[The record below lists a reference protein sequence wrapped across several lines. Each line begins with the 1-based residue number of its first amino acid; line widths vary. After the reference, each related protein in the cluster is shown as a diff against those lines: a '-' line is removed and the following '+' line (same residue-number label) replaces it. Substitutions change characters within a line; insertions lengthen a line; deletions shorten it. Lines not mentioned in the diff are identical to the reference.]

1 MWGRNRQVTFILF
14 SEKTKFR
21 VSRASS
27 SLLALVS
34 HDGGRLLL
42 ELRMFQL
49 PVGTVLLPSLLRLLV
64 YLGLCNKEEDT
75 KPRICEL
82 SKLAVSGAEGGAVAL
97 IFNNWHPQI
106 WPQGAEK
113 QLRKGWWV
121 VCGQMTIQ
129 LFLSHEHVNC
139 FMFHLHL
146 TDTTLLEEGQLIF

>member
-21 VSRASS
+21 VSRACS

-75 KPRICEL
+75 KLRICEL
-82 SKLAVSGAEGGAVAL
+82 SKLAVSGAEGGAVAKYSYD
-97 IFNNWHPQI
+97 I
-106 WPQGAEK
+106 
-113 QLRKGWWV
+113 
-121 VCGQMTIQ
+121 
-129 LFLSHEHVNC
+129 
-139 FMFHLHL
+139 
-146 TDTTLLEEGQLIF
+146 

>member
-97 IFNNWHPQI
+97 IFNN
-106 WPQGAEK
+106 
-113 QLRKGWWV
+113 
-121 VCGQMTIQ
+121 
-129 LFLSHEHVNC
+129 
-139 FMFHLHL
+139 
-146 TDTTLLEEGQLIF
+146 